1 MMNSL
6 SLTRK
11 DKYFYLAR
19 TIGIVLLI
27 AMGGLFLFSGYS
39 KIYSQSSFDN
49 FQWTFLDLGISSVTL
64 AGIIARVMIGLEFAL
79 GLLLIF
85 HIYLKEFTYKA
96 VIALLSIF
104 IVYLIFVIIKQGNTG
119 NCGCFG
125 DKLAM
130 KPLAAIYKN
139 ILMIAATVLL
149 MYIYPIKPYKN
160 QEWVGMALTMACLVI
175 PFIVQPLD
183 MGTSPE
189 PQHSKVN
196 LGLLYNYT
204 PAPDID
210 LRHGKHI
217 VAFMSLTC
225 PHCKKAAYLMG
236 IIHKSHPTLPLYM
249 VLDGAEA
256 HEDAFWDE
264 THAQDVP
271 HLIYRHSED
280 FLQLAGSSVPSV
292 YWMEGDS
299 IEYKSVNAY
308 YQLDPKVMEDW
319 MAGKAFK

>member
-19 TIGIVLLI
+19 TIGILLLI

-96 VIALLSIF
+96 VIALLSVF
-104 IVYLIFVIIKQGNTG
+104 IVYLVFVIVKQGNTG

-139 ILMIAATVLL
+139 ILMIGATVLL

-160 QEWVGMALTMACLVI
+160 QEWVGVTMAMACLVV
-175 PFIVQPLD
+175 PFITAPLD
-183 MGTSPE
+183 MSTAPE
-189 PQHSKVN
+189 PQHATVN

-204 PAPDID
+204 PAPTTD

-236 IIHKSHPTLPLYM
+236 IIHKSRPTLPLFM

-256 HEDAFWDE
+256 HEKPFWDE

-271 HLIYRHSED
+271 HLIFRHSED
-280 FLQLAGSSVPSV
+280 FLQLAGKSVPSV

-319 MAGKAFK
+319 MAGKAVR